1 MSAKP
6 GQVELAGSMSGPWAE
21 WPLQPE
27 NLRQAL
33 RDFGAPES
41 ALRLHVDGGWLTVEP
56 GQEFVAAELFSDAAP
71 AQLLAQVLQQLHE
84 LRLNK
89 GSEEW
94 VSTLRVIE
102 YEQSQKREVLI
113 GLTSEGI
120 QSVGR
125 ESAWCAVPE
134 PSQWDWLR
142 RNWIIVTLLLI
153 AVVASLYLNRD
164 ELLRIWQDGTKIP
177 TVVP

>member
-1 MSAKP
+1 M
-6 GQVELAGSMSGPWAE
+6 
-21 WPLQPE
+21 
-27 NLRQAL
+27 
-33 RDFGAPES
+33 
-41 ALRLHVDGGWLTVEP
+41 
-56 GQEFVAAELFSDAAP
+56 
-71 AQLLAQVLQQLHE
+71 
-84 LRLNK
+84 
-89 GSEEW
+89 
-94 VSTLRVIE
+94 STLRVIE